1 MKRQLRQKVVPKL
14 VVTVEVDYK
23 LTDVAAVRCINT
35 PDSISS
41 KHKLDSVYEDIFD
54 DVALTVL
61 NTVVSYGFEV
71 TDNYQ
76 ADRTYSYYVKFN
88 PLDYNGNRATKF
100 EVAFRISDHKP
111 NMGVRRSQ
119 NPSTIVIKS
128 INLGKYKFKDFD
140 GVFSAVEDICKCLR
154 RGDVDVLFR
163 YGANL

>member
-1 MKRQLRQKVVPKL
+1 MKRQLRKEVVPKL
-14 VVTVEVDYK
+14 VVTVEVDYE
-23 LTDVAAVRCINT
+23 LTDVAAVRLINT
-35 PDSISS
+35 PNNISS
-41 KHKLDSVYEDIFD
+41 KYKLDSVYEDILD

-61 NTVVSYGFEV
+61 NTVVSYGCEV
-71 TDNYQ
+71 TDNYP
-76 ADRTYSYYVKFN
+76 ADGTYSYYVKFN
-88 PLDYNGNRATKF
+88 PLDYNGNKVTKF

-128 INLGKYKFKDFD
+128 INLGKYKFKNYD